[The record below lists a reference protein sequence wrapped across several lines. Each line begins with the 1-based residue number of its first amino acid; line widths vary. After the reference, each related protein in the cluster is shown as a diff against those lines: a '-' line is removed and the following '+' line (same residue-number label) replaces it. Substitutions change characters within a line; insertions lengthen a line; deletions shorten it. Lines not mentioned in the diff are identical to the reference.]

1 MKNKLRAAADRNRK
15 TLSAAALFSLT
26 VQGGAVPP
34 KAAPDPYR
42 LRNALRENSVQR
54 QLSEEIHGSGYPA
67 GYAPIKCIQ

>member
-1 MKNKLRAAADRNRK
+1 MNYGLPQTEIAKPCL
-15 TLSAAALFSLT
+15 LQLFFSLT

-34 KAAPDPYR
+34 KAAPGPYR
-42 LRNALRENSVQR
+42 LRNALRKNSVLR